1 MKLEQLE
8 NCNQTTP
15 KVSLGRRQIN
25 ERIIKGRVS
34 QKLFLDMT
42 HGVEQSVGIV
52 KKLVA

>member
-1 MKLEQLE
+1 MCRVALETLKLLREEFKSFFGKDL
-8 NCNQTTP
+8 
-15 KVSLGRRQIN
+15 
-25 ERIIKGRVS
+25 KGRVS